1 MPGFKAGLTK
11 ISSLAASAA
20 LSFQHGKG
28 FWDLYKAIQNDVNC
42 DVSRHIASK
51 KTKSQRK
58 TKQKCPKVL
67 DKKVVNTFT
76 TI

>member
-51 KTKSQRK
+51 KQNHNAKRNK
-58 TKQKCPKVL
+58 NVPKC
-67 DKKVVNTFT
+67 
-76 TI
+76 